1 MSGSSWQSSESL
13 HVVALTAPPRW
24 SMRSLAPTKAALVR
38 GVGPMDWS
46 SAGPLWQRQSAG
58 ESRWARTEAVG
69 EGRATSPTS
78 LQPRVT
84 QMYELL
90 MQLASGSPT
99 TGPSRYFIEHIETTV
114 MTYGLFFRVSS
125 CVHRTWCYTLQTPPI
140 DNTYHLLVQSSM
152 HLSVMVNTETEC
164 DPA

>member
-1 MSGSSWQSSESL
+1 
-13 HVVALTAPPRW
+13 
-24 SMRSLAPTKAALVR
+24 
-38 GVGPMDWS
+38 MDWS

-90 MQLASGSPT
+90 MQLA
-99 TGPSRYFIEHIETTV
+99 PSCN
-114 MTYGLFFRVSS
+114 SS
-125 CVHRTWCYTLQTPPI
+125 RA
-140 DNTYHLLVQSSM
+140 LLVCGGG
-152 HLSVMVNTETEC
+152 LLGGL
-164 DPA
+164 

>member
-1 MSGSSWQSSESL
+1 
-13 HVVALTAPPRW
+13 
-24 SMRSLAPTKAALVR
+24 
-38 GVGPMDWS
+38 MDWS

-90 MQLASGSPT
+90 MQLAGEGSG
-99 TGPSRYFIEHIETTV
+99 
-114 MTYGLFFRVSS
+114 
-125 CVHRTWCYTLQTPPI
+125 PPI
-140 DNTYHLLVQSSM
+140 SI
-152 HLSVMVNTETEC
+152 LSYGDGNVSTAVSG
-164 DPA
+164 ARGGRRWAS

>member
-1 MSGSSWQSSESL
+1 
-13 HVVALTAPPRW
+13 
-24 SMRSLAPTKAALVR
+24 
-38 GVGPMDWS
+38 MDWS

-90 MQLASGSPT
+90 MQLALLLVLRLHVNLRGC
-99 TGPSRYFIEHIETTV
+99 TV
-114 MTYGLFFRVSS
+114 LGRSQRTQARVPY
-125 CVHRTWCYTLQTPPI
+125 RFQPWGTRTLQ
-140 DNTYHLLVQSSM
+140 NVSQW
-152 HLSVMVNTETEC
+152 
-164 DPA
+164 

>member
-1 MSGSSWQSSESL
+1 
-13 HVVALTAPPRW
+13 
-24 SMRSLAPTKAALVR
+24 
-38 GVGPMDWS
+38 MDWS

-90 MQLASGSPT
+90 MQLATVFPPGMRVECMRAARSGPPRSRDYST
-99 TGPSRYFIEHIETTV
+99 TT
-114 MTYGLFFRVSS
+114 MTQFK
-125 CVHRTWCYTLQTPPI
+125 
-140 DNTYHLLVQSSM
+140 
-152 HLSVMVNTETEC
+152 LSTHFLAN
-164 DPA
+164 ALNW